1 MHMSRNFYSGLGLVL
16 LAVAFLVFTLV
27 NNLWFSGAR
36 LDLTENKLYTLSAGS
51 EAIVARIDEPLNLY
65 FFFSEKASQD
75 LTTLRAY
82 ASRVRELLQEY
93 ELLGRGKIRLNL
105 VDPEPFSEAQDQAA
119 AFGLQA
125 VPVNNAGDEL
135 YFGLAATNALDDQR
149 VIGFFQP
156 DKEEFLEYEIS
167 KLIQS
172 LQVVEKPRIGLLSS
186 LKIQGDMDM
195 NTFQS
200 TPAWVIADQ
209 LAEAFD
215 VESIDLTA
223 EALPDK
229 LDVLMLVHPHNLSE
243 SLLMSI
249 DQFALAG
256 GRLLVFVDPLAESQ
270 ASQASPMMAAAPVR
284 LPSDFPLLSHWGVV
298 LRADKVLG
306 DAQQAL
312 TVGGAD
318 GQPLRHFGILGLQQE
333 NFNLDDVTLSSLET
347 LNVSSAGILDLLED
361 RTTTVEVL
369 IASSEFAMPIDSIRF
384 ETLTDPVDLQR
395 DFKATGIRYPL
406 AVRISGPAV
415 TAYPDSDISAPFLG
429 ADVVTADAGTDVDS
443 RATNDD
449 VSGDARGQLNVIAV
463 ADTDILSD
471 RLWVQ
476 VQDFFG
482 QRIAS
487 PWANNGDFVTN
498 AVENLAGSS
507 DLISIRSRGRFSRP
521 FGVVQ
526 DLRREA
532 EARYLASANDLQA
545 QLADTERQLSELE
558 ASRDEQAQLSL
569 SPEQESTLLQFQAEK
584 LRIRKDLRDV
594 RHQLDKDIEAL
605 GTTLKFVNIALLP
618 LLLIL
623 LLMAIYYVRLR
634 RVEE

>member
-1 MHMSRNFYSGLGLVL
+1 MHMSRNVYSGLGLVL

-51 EAIVARIDEPLNLY
+51 EAIIGRIDEPLNLY

-82 ASRVRELLQEY
+82 ANRVRELLQEY
-93 ELLGRGKIRLNL
+93 ELLAGGKIRLTL

-135 YFGLAATNALDDQR
+135 YFGLAATNALDDQQ

-167 KLIQS
+167 KLIQN
-172 LQVVEKPRIGLLSS
+172 LQVIEKPRIGLLSS
-186 LKIQGDMDM
+186 LKMQGDMDM
-195 NTFQS
+195 NTFES
-200 TPAWVIADQ
+200 TPAWIVADQ
-209 LAEAFD
+209 LADAFD
-215 VESIDLTA
+215 IESIGRDA
-223 EALPDK
+223 ETLPER

-243 SLLMSI
+243 PLLKSI

-256 GRLLVFVDPLAESQ
+256 GRVLVFVDPLAEAQVPQ
-270 ASQASPMMAAAPVR
+270 ANPAMPAVPAK

-298 LRADKVLG
+298 LQADKVLG

-318 GQPLRHFGILGLQQE
+318 GQPIRHLGILGMQQE

-347 LNVSSAGILDLLED
+347 LNLSSAGILNLLED
-361 RTTTVEVL
+361 RTTTIEVL
-369 IASSEFAMPIDSIRF
+369 IASSEYAMPIDRIRF
-384 ETLTDPVDLQR
+384 ETLSDPADLQM
-395 DFKATGIRYPL
+395 DFKATGIRYPV
-406 AVRISGPAV
+406 AVRITGPVV
-415 TAYPDSDISAPFLG
+415 TAYPDNDMAAATDG
-429 ADVVTADAGTDVDS
+429 VTDAATGVVSEDLI
-443 RATNDD
+443 
-449 VSGDARGQLNVIAV
+449 GQLNVIVV

-521 FGVVQ
+521 FDVVQ

-532 EARYLASANDLQA
+532 EARYLTSANDLQA
-545 QLADTERQLSELE
+545 QLADTERQLSELQ
-558 ASRDEQAQLSL
+558 ASRDEQAQLSM
-569 SPEQESTLLQFQAEK
+569 SPEQESALLQFQAEK
-584 LRIRKDLRDV
+584 LRIRKELRDV

-605 GTTLKFVNIALLP
+605 GTTLKFINIALLP
-618 LLLIL
+618 LLLVL
-623 LLMAIYYVRLR
+623 LLMAIHYVRLR
-634 RVEE
+634 RVSDEPYAP

>member
-1 MHMSRNFYSGLGLVL
+1 MQISRNVYSGLGLVL

-51 EAIVARIDEPLNLY
+51 EAIIGRIDEPLNLY

-82 ASRVRELLQEY
+82 ANRVRELLQEY
-93 ELLGRGKIRLNL
+93 ELLAGGKIRLTL

-125 VPVNNAGDEL
+125 VPINNAGDEL
-135 YFGLAATNALDDQR
+135 YFGLAATNALDDQQ

-167 KLIQS
+167 KLIQN
-172 LQVVEKPRIGLLSS
+172 LQVIEKPRIGLLSS
-186 LKIQGDMDM
+186 LKMQGDMDM
-195 NTFQS
+195 NTFAS
-200 TPAWVIADQ
+200 TPAWIVADQ

-215 VESIDLTA
+215 IESIGLDA
-223 EALPDK
+223 ETLPER

-243 SLLMSI
+243 PLLESI

-256 GRLLVFVDPLAESQ
+256 GRVLVFVDPLAEAALPQ
-270 ASQASPMMAAAPVR
+270 ANPMMPAVPAK

-298 LRADKVLG
+298 LQADKVLG

-318 GQPLRHFGILGLQQE
+318 GQPIRHLGILGMQQE

-347 LNVSSAGILDLLED
+347 LNVSSAGILDLQEG
-361 RTTTVEVL
+361 RTTTIEVL
-369 IASSEFAMPIDSIRF
+369 IASSEFAMPIDRIRF
-384 ETLTDPVDLQR
+384 ETLSDPADLQM
-395 DFKATGIRYPL
+395 DFKATGIRYPV
-406 AVRISGPAV
+406 AVRITGPVV
-415 TAYPDSDISAPFLG
+415 TAYPDSDMAAVTDAATG
-429 ADVVTADAGTDVDS
+429 VVSEHTM
-443 RATNDD
+443 
-449 VSGDARGQLNVIAV
+449 GQLNVIVV

-521 FGVVQ
+521 FDVVQ

-532 EARYLASANDLQA
+532 EARYLTSANDLQA

-558 ASRDEQAQLSL
+558 ASRDEQTQLSM
-569 SPEQESTLLQFQAEK
+569 SPEQEATLLQFQAQK

-605 GTTLKFVNIALLP
+605 GTTLKFINIALLP
-618 LLLIL
+618 LLLVL
-623 LLMAIYYVRLR
+623 LLMAIHYIRLR
-634 RVEE
+634 RVFDEPYAP

>member
-1 MHMSRNFYSGLGLVL
+1 MHMSRNVYSGLGLVL

-51 EAIVARIDEPLNLY
+51 EAIIGRIDEPLNLY

-82 ASRVRELLQEY
+82 ANRVRELLQEY
-93 ELLGRGKIRLNL
+93 ELLAGGKIRLTL

-135 YFGLAATNALDDQR
+135 YFGLAATNALDDQQ

-167 KLIQS
+167 KLIQN
-172 LQVVEKPRIGLLSS
+172 LQVIEKPRIGLLSS
-186 LKIQGDMDM
+186 LQMQGDMDM
-195 NTFQS
+195 NTFAT
-200 TPAWVIADQ
+200 TPAWIIADQ

-215 VESIDLTA
+215 IESIGRDA
-223 EALPDK
+223 ETLPER
-229 LDVLMLVHPHNLSE
+229 LDVLMLVHPNNLSE
-243 SLLMSI
+243 SLLESI

-256 GRLLVFVDPLAESQ
+256 GRVLVFVDPLAEAQVPQ
-270 ASQASPMMAAAPVR
+270 ANPMMPAAPVN

-298 LRADKVLG
+298 LQADKVLG

-318 GQPLRHFGILGLQQE
+318 GQPIRHLGILGMQQE

-347 LNVSSAGILDLLED
+347 LNLSSAGILNLLED
-361 RTTTVEVL
+361 RTTTIDVL
-369 IASSEFAMPIDSIRF
+369 IASSEFAMPIDRIRF
-384 ETLTDPVDLQR
+384 ETLSDPADLQM
-395 DFKATGIRYPL
+395 DFKATGIRYPV
-406 AVRISGPAV
+406 AVRITGPVV
-415 TAYPDSDISAPFLG
+415 TAYPDNDMAAATG
-429 ADVVTADAGTDVDS
+429 VVSEDLM
-443 RATNDD
+443 
-449 VSGDARGQLNVIAV
+449 GQLNVIVV

-521 FGVVQ
+521 FDVVQ

-532 EARYLASANDLQA
+532 EARYLTSANDLQA
-545 QLADTERQLSELE
+545 QLADTERQLSELQ
-558 ASRDEQAQLSL
+558 ASRDEQTQLSM
-569 SPEQESTLLQFQAEK
+569 SPEQESALLQFQAQK
-584 LRIRKDLRDV
+584 LRIRKELRDV

-605 GTTLKFVNIALLP
+605 GTTLKFINIALLP
-618 LLLIL
+618 LLLVL

-634 RVEE
+634 RVDNEPYAP

>member
-1 MHMSRNFYSGLGLVL
+1 MQMSRNVYSGLGLAL
-16 LAVAFLVFTLV
+16 LAVAFLLFTLV

-51 EAIVARIDEPLNLY
+51 EAIVGRIDEPLNFY
-65 FFFSEKASQD
+65 FFFSEEASQD

-93 ELLGRGKIRLNL
+93 ERLGGGKIRLTL
-105 VDPEPFSEAQDQAA
+105 VDPEPFSDAQDQAA

-172 LQVVEKPRIGLLSS
+172 LQVIEKPRIGLLSS

-195 NTFQS
+195 TTFQS
-200 TPAWVIADQ
+200 TPAWIIADQ

-215 VESIDLTA
+215 VESVDLAA
-223 EALPDK
+223 ESLPDK

-249 DQFALAG
+249 DKFALAG
-256 GRLLVFVDPLAESQ
+256 GRLLVFVDPLVETQ
-270 ASQASPMMAAAPVR
+270 VPQASPMMPAAPAQ

-298 LRADKVLG
+298 LLADKVLG

-312 TVGGAD
+312 SVGGPN
-318 GQPLRHFGILGLQQE
+318 GQPLRHLGILGLQQE
-333 NFNLDDVTLSSLET
+333 NFNLDDVTLASLET
-347 LNVSSAGILDLLED
+347 LNVSSAGILALIAD
-361 RTTTVEVL
+361 RTTIVEVL
-369 IASSEFAMPIDSIRF
+369 IASSEFAMPIDRIRF
-384 ETLTDPVDLQR
+384 ETLTDPADLQL
-395 DFKATGIRYPL
+395 DFKATGTRYPL
-406 AVRISGPAV
+406 AVRITGPAV
-415 TAYPDSDISAPFLG
+415 TAYPNSDIRAVSLVADG
-429 ADVVTADAGTDVDS
+429 ALNEDS
-443 RATNDD
+443 GAVNDD
-449 VSGDARGQLNVIAV
+449 AIGNLNVIV
-463 ADTDILSD
+463 IADTDLLSD

-482 QRIAS
+482 QSIAS
-487 PWANNGDFVTN
+487 PWANNGDFVIN

-507 DLISIRSRGRFSRP
+507 DLISIRSRGRFTRP
-521 FGVVQ
+521 FDVVQ

-532 EARYLASANDLQA
+532 EARYLASADDLQA

-558 ASRDEQAQLSL
+558 ASRGQQIQLSL
-569 SPEQESTLLQFQAEK
+569 SPEQETALLQFQAEK

-605 GTTLKFVNIALLP
+605 GTTLKFINIALLP

-623 LLMAIYYVRLR
+623 LLMAIHYVRLR

>member
-1 MHMSRNFYSGLGLVL
+1 MHMSRNVYSGLGLVL

-51 EAIVARIDEPLNLY
+51 EAIIGRIDEPLNLY

-82 ASRVRELLQEY
+82 ANRVRELLQEY
-93 ELLGRGKIRLNL
+93 ELLAGGKIRLTL

-135 YFGLAATNALDDQR
+135 YFGLAATNALDDQQ

-167 KLIQS
+167 KLIQN
-172 LQVVEKPRIGLLSS
+172 LQVIEKPRIGLLSS
-186 LKIQGDMDM
+186 LQMQGDMDM
-195 NTFQS
+195 NTFAT
-200 TPAWVIADQ
+200 TPAWIIADQ

-215 VESIDLTA
+215 IESIGRDA
-223 EALPDK
+223 ETLPER

-243 SLLMSI
+243 SLLESI

-256 GRLLVFVDPLAESQ
+256 GRVLVFVDPLAEAQVPQ
-270 ASQASPMMAAAPVR
+270 ANPMMPAAPVN

-298 LRADKVLG
+298 LQADKVLG

-318 GQPLRHFGILGLQQE
+318 GQPIRHLGILGMQQE

-347 LNVSSAGILDLLED
+347 LNLSSAGILDLLED
-361 RTTTVEVL
+361 RTTTIEVL
-369 IASSEFAMPIDSIRF
+369 IASSEFAMPMDRIRF
-384 ETLTDPVDLQR
+384 ETLSDPADLQM
-395 DFKATGIRYPL
+395 DFKATGIRYPV
-406 AVRISGPAV
+406 AVRITGPVV
-415 TAYPDSDISAPFLG
+415 TAYPDNDMAAATDG
-429 ADVVTADAGTDVDS
+429 VTDAATGVVSEETM
-443 RATNDD
+443 
-449 VSGDARGQLNVIAV
+449 GQLNVIVV

-482 QRIAS
+482 QRVAS

-521 FGVVQ
+521 FDVVQ

-532 EARYLASANDLQA
+532 EARYLTSANDLQA
-545 QLADTERQLSELE
+545 QLADTERQLSELQ
-558 ASRDEQAQLSL
+558 ASRDGQTQLSM
-569 SPEQESTLLQFQAEK
+569 SPEQESALLQFQAQK
-584 LRIRKDLRDV
+584 LRIRKELRDV

-605 GTTLKFVNIALLP
+605 GTTLKFINIALLP
-618 LLLIL
+618 LLLVL

-634 RVEE
+634 RVDNEPYAP

>member
-1 MHMSRNFYSGLGLVL
+1 MHMSRNVYSGLGLVL
-16 LAVAFLVFTLV
+16 LAIAFLVFTLV

-51 EAIVARIDEPLNLY
+51 EAIIGRIDEPLNLY

-82 ASRVRELLQEY
+82 ANRVRELLQEY
-93 ELLGRGKIRLNL
+93 ELLAGGKIRLTL

-135 YFGLAATNALDDQR
+135 YFGLAATNALDDQQ

-167 KLIQS
+167 KLIQN
-172 LQVVEKPRIGLLSS
+172 LQVIEKPRIGLLSS
-186 LKIQGDMDM
+186 LKMQGDMDM
-195 NTFQS
+195 NTFES
-200 TPAWVIADQ
+200 TPAWIVADQ

-215 VESIDLTA
+215 IESIGRDA
-223 EALPDK
+223 ETLPER

-243 SLLMSI
+243 SLLESI

-256 GRLLVFVDPLAESQ
+256 GRVLVFVDPLAEAQVPQ
-270 ASQASPMMAAAPVR
+270 ANPMMPAAPAK

-298 LRADKVLG
+298 LQADKVLG

-318 GQPLRHFGILGLQQE
+318 GQPIRHLGILGMQQE

-347 LNVSSAGILDLLED
+347 LNLSSAGILNLLED
-361 RTTTVEVL
+361 RTTTIEVL
-369 IASSEFAMPIDSIRF
+369 IASSEYAMPIDRIRF
-384 ETLTDPVDLQR
+384 ETLSDPADLQM
-395 DFKATGIRYPL
+395 DFKATGIRYPV
-406 AVRISGPAV
+406 AVRITGPVV
-415 TAYPDSDISAPFLG
+415 TAYPDNDMAAATDG
-429 ADVVTADAGTDVDS
+429 VTDAATGVVSEDLI
-443 RATNDD
+443 
-449 VSGDARGQLNVIAV
+449 GQLNVIVV

-521 FGVVQ
+521 FDVVQ

-532 EARYLASANDLQA
+532 EARYLTSANDLQA
-545 QLADTERQLSELE
+545 QLADTERQLSELQ
-558 ASRDEQAQLSL
+558 ASRDEQAQLSM
-569 SPEQESTLLQFQAEK
+569 SPEQESALLQFQAEK
-584 LRIRKDLRDV
+584 LRIRKELRDV

-605 GTTLKFVNIALLP
+605 GTTLKFINIALLP
-618 LLLIL
+618 LLLVL
-623 LLMAIYYVRLR
+623 LLMAIHYVRLR
-634 RVEE
+634 RVSDEPYAP

>member
-1 MHMSRNFYSGLGLVL
+1 MQISRNVYSGLGLVL

-51 EAIVARIDEPLNLY
+51 EAIIGRIDEPLNLY

-82 ASRVRELLQEY
+82 ANRVRELLQEY
-93 ELLGRGKIRLNL
+93 ELLAGGKIRLTL

-125 VPVNNAGDEL
+125 VPINNAGDEL
-135 YFGLAATNALDDQR
+135 YFGLAATNALDDQQ

-167 KLIQS
+167 KLIQN
-172 LQVVEKPRIGLLSS
+172 LQVIEKPRIGLLSS
-186 LKIQGDMDM
+186 LKMQGDMDM
-195 NTFQS
+195 NTFAS
-200 TPAWVIADQ
+200 TPAWIVADQ

-215 VESIDLTA
+215 IESIGLDA
-223 EALPDK
+223 ESLPER

-243 SLLMSI
+243 PLLESI

-256 GRLLVFVDPLAESQ
+256 GRVLVFVDPLAEAALPQ
-270 ASQASPMMAAAPVR
+270 ANPMMPAVPAK

-298 LRADKVLG
+298 LQADKVLG

-318 GQPLRHFGILGLQQE
+318 GQPIRHLGILGMQQE

-347 LNVSSAGILDLLED
+347 LNVSSAGILDLQEG
-361 RTTTVEVL
+361 RTTTIEVL
-369 IASSEFAMPIDSIRF
+369 IASSEFAMPIDRIRF
-384 ETLTDPVDLQR
+384 ETLSDPADLQM
-395 DFKATGIRYPL
+395 DFKATGIRYPV
-406 AVRISGPAV
+406 AVRITGPVV
-415 TAYPDSDISAPFLG
+415 TAYPDSDMAAVTDAATG
-429 ADVVTADAGTDVDS
+429 VVSEHTM
-443 RATNDD
+443 
-449 VSGDARGQLNVIAV
+449 GQLNVIVV

-521 FGVVQ
+521 FDVVQ

-532 EARYLASANDLQA
+532 EARYLTSANDLQA

-558 ASRDEQAQLSL
+558 ASRDEQTQLSM
-569 SPEQESTLLQFQAEK
+569 SPEQEATLLQFQAQK

-605 GTTLKFVNIALLP
+605 GTTLKFINIALLP
-618 LLLIL
+618 LLLVL
-623 LLMAIYYVRLR
+623 LLMAIHYIRLR
-634 RVEE
+634 RVFDEPYAP

>member
-1 MHMSRNFYSGLGLVL
+1 MQISRNVYSGLGLVL

-51 EAIVARIDEPLNLY
+51 EAIIGRIDEPLNLY

-82 ASRVRELLQEY
+82 ANRVRELLQEY
-93 ELLGRGKIRLNL
+93 ELLAGGKIRLTL

-125 VPVNNAGDEL
+125 VPINNAGDEL
-135 YFGLAATNALDDQR
+135 YFGLAATNALDDQQ

-167 KLIQS
+167 KLIQN
-172 LQVVEKPRIGLLSS
+172 LQVIEKPRIGLLSS
-186 LKIQGDMDM
+186 LKMQGDMDM
-195 NTFQS
+195 NTFAS
-200 TPAWVIADQ
+200 TPAWIVADQ

-215 VESIDLTA
+215 IESIGLDA
-223 EALPDK
+223 ETLPER

-243 SLLMSI
+243 PLLESI

-256 GRLLVFVDPLAESQ
+256 GRVLVFVDPLAEAAVPQ
-270 ASQASPMMAAAPVR
+270 ANPMMPAVPAK

-298 LRADKVLG
+298 LQADKVLG

-318 GQPLRHFGILGLQQE
+318 GQPIRHLGILGMQQE

-347 LNVSSAGILDLLED
+347 LNVSSAGILDLQEG
-361 RTTTVEVL
+361 RTTTIEVL
-369 IASSEFAMPIDSIRF
+369 IASSEFAMPIDRIRF
-384 ETLTDPVDLQR
+384 ETLSDPADLQM
-395 DFKATGIRYPL
+395 DFKATGIRYPV
-406 AVRISGPAV
+406 AVRITGPVV
-415 TAYPDSDISAPFLG
+415 TAYPDSDMAAVTDAATG
-429 ADVVTADAGTDVDS
+429 VVSEHTM
-443 RATNDD
+443 
-449 VSGDARGQLNVIAV
+449 GQLNVIVV

-521 FGVVQ
+521 FDVVQ

-532 EARYLASANDLQA
+532 EARYLTSANDLQA

-558 ASRDEQAQLSL
+558 ASRDEQTQLSM
-569 SPEQESTLLQFQAEK
+569 SPEQEATLLQFQAQK
-584 LRIRKDLRDV
+584 LRIRKELRDV

-605 GTTLKFVNIALLP
+605 GTTLKFINIALLP
-618 LLLIL
+618 LLLVL
-623 LLMAIYYVRLR
+623 LLMAIHYIRLR
-634 RVEE
+634 RVFDEPYAP

>member
-1 MHMSRNFYSGLGLVL
+1 MQISRNVYSGLGLVL

-51 EAIVARIDEPLNLY
+51 EAIIGRIDEPLNLY

-82 ASRVRELLQEY
+82 ANRVRELLQEY
-93 ELLGRGKIRLNL
+93 ELLAGGKIRLTL

-125 VPVNNAGDEL
+125 VPINNAGDEL
-135 YFGLAATNALDDQR
+135 YFGLAATNALDDQQ

-167 KLIQS
+167 KLIQN
-172 LQVVEKPRIGLLSS
+172 LQVIEKPRIGLLSS
-186 LKIQGDMDM
+186 LKMQGDMDM
-195 NTFQS
+195 NTFAS
-200 TPAWVIADQ
+200 TPAWIVADQ

-215 VESIDLTA
+215 IESIGLDA
-223 EALPDK
+223 ESLPER

-243 SLLMSI
+243 PLLESI

-256 GRLLVFVDPLAESQ
+256 GRVLVFVDPLAEAAVPQ
-270 ASQASPMMAAAPVR
+270 ANPMMPAVPAK

-298 LRADKVLG
+298 LQADKVLG

-318 GQPLRHFGILGLQQE
+318 GQPIRHLGILGMQQE

-347 LNVSSAGILDLLED
+347 LNVSSAGILDLQEG
-361 RTTTVEVL
+361 RTTTIEVL
-369 IASSEFAMPIDSIRF
+369 IASSEFAMPIDRIRF
-384 ETLTDPVDLQR
+384 ETLSDPADLQM
-395 DFKATGIRYPL
+395 DFKATGIRYPV
-406 AVRISGPAV
+406 AVRITGPVV
-415 TAYPDSDISAPFLG
+415 TAYPDSDMAAVTDAATG
-429 ADVVTADAGTDVDS
+429 VVSEHTM
-443 RATNDD
+443 
-449 VSGDARGQLNVIAV
+449 GQLNVIVV

-521 FGVVQ
+521 FDVVQ

-532 EARYLASANDLQA
+532 EARYLTSANDLQA

-558 ASRDEQAQLSL
+558 ASRDEQTQLSM
-569 SPEQESTLLQFQAEK
+569 SPEQEATLLQFQAQK

-605 GTTLKFVNIALLP
+605 GTTLKFINIALLP
-618 LLLIL
+618 LLLVL
-623 LLMAIYYVRLR
+623 LLMAIHYIRLR
-634 RVEE
+634 RVFDEPYAP

>member
-1 MHMSRNFYSGLGLVL
+1 MQISRNVYSGLGLVL

-51 EAIVARIDEPLNLY
+51 EAIIGRIDEPLNLY

-82 ASRVRELLQEY
+82 ANRVRELLQEY
-93 ELLGRGKIRLNL
+93 ELLAGGKIRLTL

-125 VPVNNAGDEL
+125 VPINNAGDEL
-135 YFGLAATNALDDQR
+135 YFGLAATNALDDQQ

-167 KLIQS
+167 KLIQN
-172 LQVVEKPRIGLLSS
+172 LQVIEKPRIGLLSS
-186 LKIQGDMDM
+186 LKMQGDMDM
-195 NTFQS
+195 NTFAS
-200 TPAWVIADQ
+200 TPAWIVADQ

-215 VESIDLTA
+215 IESIGLDA
-223 EALPDK
+223 ETLPER

-243 SLLMSI
+243 PLLESI

-256 GRLLVFVDPLAESQ
+256 GRVLVFVDPLAEAAVPQ
-270 ASQASPMMAAAPVR
+270 ANPMMPAVPAK

-298 LRADKVLG
+298 LQADKVLG

-318 GQPLRHFGILGLQQE
+318 GQPIRHLGILGMQQE

-347 LNVSSAGILDLLED
+347 LNVSSAGILDLQEG
-361 RTTTVEVL
+361 RTTTIEVL
-369 IASSEFAMPIDSIRF
+369 IASSEFAMPIDRIRF
-384 ETLTDPVDLQR
+384 ETLSDPADLQM
-395 DFKATGIRYPL
+395 DFKATGIRYPV
-406 AVRISGPAV
+406 AVRITGPVV
-415 TAYPDSDISAPFLG
+415 TAYPDSDMAAVTDAATG
-429 ADVVTADAGTDVDS
+429 VVSEHTM
-443 RATNDD
+443 
-449 VSGDARGQLNVIAV
+449 GQLNVIVV

-521 FGVVQ
+521 FDVVQ

-532 EARYLASANDLQA
+532 EARYLTSANDLQA

-558 ASRDEQAQLSL
+558 ASRDEQTQLSM
-569 SPEQESTLLQFQAEK
+569 SPEQEATLLQFQAQK

-605 GTTLKFVNIALLP
+605 GTTLKFINIALLP
-618 LLLIL
+618 LLLVL
-623 LLMAIYYVRLR
+623 LLMAIHYIRLR
-634 RVEE
+634 RVFDEPYAP